1 MQPIRPSFACAHRE
15 RNPMSRRTRFTS
27 VLAALAAVPLVASL
41 AACASNGAAAGAEG
55 GSDDVVKIGVVGAG
69 DPQWDAFEKAAADEG
84 ITIDVV
90 DFSDYTQPNPATTE
104 GELDLNQFQH
114 IVFLADYNV
123 SAGQDL
129 APIGATAIYPLGLY
143 STKYESVDDI
153 KQGETVAVPNDPS
166 NQARALLVL
175 QSAGLIE
182 LKSGGTIFSD
192 LADIDE
198 GASKV
203 KVTALEASLTPTS
216 LPDVAAAV
224 INNDYVADAG
234 LSFDDAIAQD
244 DPTDPNALPY
254 VNIFA
259 TRAEDKD
266 NATYRKLVEIF
277 QTDPDVQAGL
287 IEASG
292 GTAVPV
298 TTPVSEL
305 EDSLAKVQADTEA
318 HKG

>member
-1 MQPIRPSFACAHRE
+1 
-15 RNPMSRRTRFTS
+15 MSRTS
-27 VLAALAAVPLVASL
+27 TKILAALATVPLLAGL
-41 AACASNGAAAGAEG
+41 AACAAPAAGDG
-55 GSDDVVKIGVVGAG
+55 GDDVVKIGVVGKS
-69 DPQWDAFEKAAADEG
+69 DPQWAAFEEAAADEG
-84 ITIDVV
+84 ITIELV
-90 DFSDYTQPNPATTE
+90 DFADYAQPNPATTE

-114 IVFLADYNV
+114 IVYLADYNV
-123 SAGQDL
+123 SAGEDL

-143 STKYESVDDI
+143 STKYDSVEDI
-153 KQGETVAVPNDPS
+153 PEGETVAVPNDAS

-175 QSAGLIE
+175 QSAGLVE

-198 GASKV
+198 AESKV

-224 INNDYVADAG
+224 INNDFVADAG
-234 LSFDDAIAQD
+234 LSFEDAIAQD

-254 VNIFA
+254 VNVFA
-259 TRAEDKD
+259 ARAEDAD
-266 NATYRKLVEIF
+266 DETYLKLVEIF
-277 QTDPDVQAGL
+277 QTDPEVQAGL

-298 TTPVSEL
+298 ATPVKDL
-305 EDSLAKVQADTEA
+305 EDSLAKVEADTTSA
-318 HKG
+318 KG